1 MISTEEVK
9 DLQDRFDQRY
19 KLKSECEDDM
29 KAVTDTQHTQEI
41 DIRLVMQQL
50 QIIKWVAV
58 TTLGAVIVGIV
69 GLIVARIAGG

>member
-1 MISTEEVK
+1 MTPDEKRELTDFF
-9 DLQDRFDQRY
+9 DLRY
-19 KLKSECEDDM
+19 KRREECEEDM
-29 KAVTDTQHTQEI
+29 QAVTATQHTQEI

>member
-1 MISTEEVK
+1 MTPDEKRELT
-9 DLQDRFDQRY
+9 DFFDQRY
-19 KLKSECEDDM
+19 KLREECTDDM

-41 DIRLVMQQL
+41 DIRLIMQQL

>member
-1 MISTEEVK
+1 MTPDEKRELTDFF
-9 DLQDRFDQRY
+9 DLRY
-19 KLKSECEDDM
+19 KLRTECENDM
-29 KAVTDTQHTQEI
+29 QAVTDTQHTQEI